1 MLAARQWHHAG
12 FVAGMPI
19 DSPQRQQW
27 LDVGQ
32 RCIRRAGHY
41 YALSV
46 RLLMWCVP
54 VLLVGILSWVGV
66 LAALGLLMVLA
77 LGIDR

>member
-1 MLAARQWHHAG
+1 
-12 FVAGMPI
+12 
-19 DSPQRQQW
+19 
-27 LDVGQ
+27 
-32 RCIRRAGHY
+32 
-41 YALSV
+41 
-46 RLLMWCVP
+46 MWCVP